1 MASGLAI
8 TSSNRIDERFALLR
22 EQDRKALVCYATAG
36 HPDRDRSIALLR
48 GLEDAGADIVEV
60 GVPFSDPLAD
70 GPVIQA
76 SSQVALDA
84 GTTFSDVLEIVAE
97 AALNVPVVLFGY
109 LNPFLAAGSDALE
122 RMGNAGCD
130 GVLITDLPVGADPP
144 LEARFTSSP
153 LAFVRL
159 VAPTTPVDRMKL
171 IAQNGSG
178 FVYLISR
185 LGVTGMQQQVAP
197 ELGATVARLRSVTT
211 LPICVGFGVTDA
223 RQAATVA
230 AVADGVV
237 VGSAIVRA
245 AGTSVDAAIALT
257 RSLRAGIDNAG

>member
-1 MASGLAI
+1 MASGLVI

-22 EQDRKALVCYATAG
+22 EQGRKALVCYATAG
-36 HPDRDRSIALLR
+36 HPDRARSIALLR
-48 GLEDAGADIVEV
+48 GLEDAGADVVEV

-76 SSQVALDA
+76 SSQIALDA
-84 GTTFSDVLEIVAE
+84 GTTFGDVLEIVAE
-97 AALNVPVVLFGY
+97 AALGVPVVLFGY
-109 LNPFLAAGSDALE
+109 LNPFLAAGEGALD
-122 RMGNAGCD
+122 RIVNAGCD
-130 GVLITDLPVGADPP
+130 GLLITDLPVGADPP
-144 LEARFTSSP
+144 LEARFTASP
-153 LAFVRL
+153 LAFIRL
-159 VAPTTPVDRMKL
+159 VAPTTPVERMKL

-185 LGVTGMQQQVAP
+185 LGVTGMQQQIAP
-197 ELGATVARLRSVTT
+197 ELGSTVARLRSVTT

-223 RQAATVA
+223 RQAAAVA